1 MAVSSS
7 LGVHQP
13 LTCLWPSTAA
23 SVGAVCT
30 LQELEALHAER
41 KAVYDA
47 AMGGLEGTVSKLQS
61 SVADLQK
68 EVGIA
73 CLFLSCNT
81 V

>member
-1 MAVSSS
+1 MCTN
-7 LGVHQP
+7 P
-13 LTCLWPSTAA
+13 LLA
-23 SVGAVCT
+23 SGPQQLGAVCT